1 MKKFVVS
8 DLHGCSDIY
17 VSLISYLDNL
27 SIVEKE
33 DVHLYINGDLIDRGP
48 GSFKMLLDVI
58 EGCSY
63 SDNVTVHY
71 IAGNHEQLMF
81 NSCLNRIQ
89 NGSFGFDSWDLNGSL
104 TTKNGLSEMSKKDFL
119 NLVRYISNLPV
130 YEKFPEKVG
139 RSNILLAHAAAPKV
153 VEDKCHL
160 KLKSDSESIDSALWA
175 RIGHHGCRKLGKP
188 GYFTI
193 VGHTPNCTKHGF
205 SFDPVDKVLNIDG
218 GCGKYANGAFEYDK
232 VPVVEIND
240 GYVKVLVFNHDN
252 KIVEG
257 YNIRNSVKP
266 ISEKELL
273 THNILLD
280 PDLNDCGIRFR
291 KRLQKNHRQQDID
304 VKIYDQQKTEISY
317 AEDDS
322 DMKIYKK

>member
-81 NSCLNRIQ
+81 NSCLNRLQ
-89 NGSFGFDSWDLNGSL
+89 NGNFGFDSWDLNGSL
-104 TTKNGLSEMSKKDFL
+104 ATKNGLSEMSKKDFL

-160 KLKSDSESIDSALWA
+160 KLKSD
-175 RIGHHGCRKLGKP
+175 
-188 GYFTI
+188 
-193 VGHTPNCTKHGF
+193 
-205 SFDPVDKVLNIDG
+205 
-218 GCGKYANGAFEYDK
+218 
-232 VPVVEIND
+232 
-240 GYVKVLVFNHDN
+240 
-252 KIVEG
+252 
-257 YNIRNSVKP
+257 
-266 ISEKELL
+266 
-273 THNILLD
+273 
-280 PDLNDCGIRFR
+280 
-291 KRLQKNHRQQDID
+291 
-304 VKIYDQQKTEISY
+304 
-317 AEDDS
+317 
-322 DMKIYKK
+322 